1 MFTAVAFLLA
11 ATAFASR
18 AAAQAD
24 VWRDSQE
31 FEMRRA
37 ALERVSENRDRAPRE
52 RRQMAS
58 GTHLL
63 DIKRLRA
70 INVSVAQAA
79 APGGPLDLKFL
90 AKSAAEI
97 NKRARRL
104 QKALQFAKTKER
116 RVNNLEAKP
125 EALRSSLDI
134 LRSAIT
140 NFVDNP
146 IFKNPRVADIN
157 LSINAAVDLEKVIE
171 LSGQVETACRRM
183 SSSIP

>member
-1 MFTAVAFLLA
+1 
-11 ATAFASR
+11 
-18 AAAQAD
+18 
-24 VWRDSQE
+24 
-31 FEMRRA
+31 
-37 ALERVSENRDRAPRE
+37 
-52 RRQMAS
+52 MAS